1 MREGSRRRLVGLL
14 AAAWLVAS
22 ASALAA
28 GVGDG
33 DGYGLIPDMTRLRD
47 QVHEPFFAF
56 FFIMTDRDSLGTWTP
71 ADLLAF
77 ADAWGQPSVFPL
89 ATCLESLAR
98 EAVPAGEVERRR
110 GVDCARRWVIRL
122 QPPRLDLPMPY
133 SILGYRPGTLS
144 FDGPLVLR
152 EWRLGE
158 RELNL
163 TVDDQDY
170 EFTISGMTI
179 FQLAAG
185 WIILD
190 VDAWLDSLLGKN
202 LDDAATEGFI
212 VGRVGADVVGVGN
225 SFGRTGR
232 RIFGELDFRT
242 GKVENNGRP
251 LSLAMSRYGRTW
263 TRPPDFDH
271 RVLWDAFQR

>member
-14 AAAWLVAS
+14 AAAWLTAS
-22 ASALAA
+22 ASMSVA
-28 GVGDG
+28 GDG
-33 DGYGLIPDMTRLRD
+33 GGYGLISDEAQLRE

-56 FFIMTDRDSLGTWTP
+56 IFIMTDRDSLGTWTP

-89 ATCLESLAR
+89 ATCLESLTR

-110 GVDCARRWVIRL
+110 GVDCARRWVICL

-163 TVDDQDY
+163 TVDDQNY
-170 EFTISGMTI
+170 EFTIDGMTV
-179 FQLAAG
+179 FQLATG

-190 VDAWLDSLLGKN
+190 VDAWLDNLLGKS
-202 LDDAATEGFI
+202 LDDTATEGFI
-212 VGRVGADVVGVGN
+212 LGRVETDVVGVGN
-225 SFGRTGR
+225 SVGRTGR
-232 RIFGELDFRT
+232 RIFGELDFRS

-251 LSLAMSRYGRTW
+251 LSLAMSRYGRAW
-263 TRPPDFDH
+263 TRPPDYDH
-271 RVLWDAFQR
+271 RAIWDAYQR